1 MLSWPRPA
9 PCAARIHAQSQ
20 TTPASVPLPDA
31 RPRCGNWRS
40 LPAAA
45 STVPAGFADGVRPP
59 APRRSEPPHCT
70 AQRTVALTDIEP
82 AERSRWGLS
91 VRPWLRPGR
100 ARAGDARP
108 CACPPCYC
116 AGRRL
121 LAQRQRR
128 PLRDAPGSDRLNHGP
143 IAIKPCVGASLRR
156 PEFARSAQPD
166 WAARITIPVLW
177 IFPPGNLFAKDSHDL
192 ELRPRITLNRRGE
205 SRLCWPNVPSLHE
218 RTHRRG
224 SRRDRKKFPFFL
236 TQQTRTGIGR
246 AGSGSERSYICTNGE
261 AIRAQTPRSWGR
273 GRVPNVALCRNKN
286 SQWNQLCRISCKYQI
301 NHPPVRL
308 RSRFVDSSERIII
321 LIDPSPSIRII

>member
-1 MLSWPRPA
+1 MLPWPRTT
-9 PCAARIHAQSQ
+9 PCETGILPPSQ
-20 TTPASVPLPDA
+20 TTPAFVPLPDE
-31 RPRCGNWRS
+31 RPRCGIWRG
-40 LPAAA
+40 LPEAA
-45 STVPAGFADGVRPP
+45 STVPAAFADGARPGAPRQSDPARRPP
-59 APRRSEPPHCT
+59 
-70 AQRTVALTDIEP
+70 QRTGARTGIQLVGCSLWGVAGAAQL
-82 AERSRWGLS
+82 
-91 VRPWLRPGR
+91 
-100 ARAGDARP
+100 
-108 CACPPCYC
+108 CACAPCHC
-116 AGRRL
+116 AGRLR
-121 LAQRQRR
+121 AQRQGP
-128 PLRDAPGSDRLNHGP
+128 PLRDAASGSDRLNHGP
-143 IAIKPCVGASLRR
+143 IAIKPCAGHPLRR
-156 PEFARSAQPD
+156 PEFGRSAQPD